1 MKLATRKAAGFSL
14 IEILVVLTVIG
25 LLLSFVAPMVLD
37 RPNQARQLKVANDL
51 QAIKAA
57 LSLYY
62 VDNGVLPTDGQGL
75 QPLLRTEN
83 GFRYLEEISRM
94 GVGMKDTRIEQLGQG
109 ALDSL
114 TNDFQT
120 ISCRFFTIQ
129 INEFRPI
136 NPFHDQYI
144 LGT

>member
-1 MKLATRKAAGFSL
+1 MKLATRTAAGFSL

-37 RPNQARQLKVANDL
+37 RPNQARQLKVTNDL

-75 QPLLRTEN
+75 QPLLGTETS
-83 GFRYLEEISRM
+83 FQYLEDMPADPWGNDYQYRVRGTGQAIIISLGPDGKIGGDDDRQ
-94 GVGMKDTRIEQLGQG
+94 IEL
-109 ALDSL
+109 
-114 TNDFQT
+114 
-120 ISCRFFTIQ
+120 RK
-129 INEFRPI
+129 
-136 NPFHDQYI
+136 
-144 LGT
+144 

>member
-1 MKLATRKAAGFSL
+1 MRLTTRKLPGFSL
-14 IEILVVLTVIG
+14 IELLVVLTVIG

-75 QPLLRTEN
+75 QPLLGTEN
-83 GFRYLEEISRM
+83 GFRYLEDMPIDPWGNDYQYRVRGTGQAIIISIGPDGKIGGDDDRQIEIR
-94 GVGMKDTRIEQLGQG
+94 K
-109 ALDSL
+109 
-114 TNDFQT
+114 
-120 ISCRFFTIQ
+120 
-129 INEFRPI
+129 
-136 NPFHDQYI
+136 
-144 LGT
+144 